1 MLRHPKLAFMLTE
14 VCPVISR
21 PVPDYDIRIH
31 IVVNAHGD
39 SLESTEKRCI
49 YLLL

>member
-1 MLRHPKLAFMLTE
+1 MLLHPTLAFVLTE
-14 VCPVISR
+14 VCLVISGR
-21 PVPDYDIRIH
+21 VPDYDIRIH
-31 IVVNAHGD
+31 IVVNAHED